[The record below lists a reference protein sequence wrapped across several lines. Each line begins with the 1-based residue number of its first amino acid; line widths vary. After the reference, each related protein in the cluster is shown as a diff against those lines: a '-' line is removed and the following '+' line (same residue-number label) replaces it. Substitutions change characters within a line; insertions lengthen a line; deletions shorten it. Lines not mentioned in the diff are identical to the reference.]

1 MFLKI
6 SRALGCS
13 PANAQEISVT
23 HRFVNELRAG
33 DRIENDAFLIRSKDL
48 RTTTQGGLYIHAVL
62 VDRSGQMVARAWQ
75 ATEEMYRDMPEGGVL
90 RFKGRVESYK
100 GNLQFIIDGIM
111 PAEAGSFDL
120 GDFLPKAEGDAE
132 ARWARVTEILSGVKH
147 PHLKAL
153 LAEFL
158 ADEELMSGFRTAPAA
173 AVLHHAYIGG
183 LMEHTL
189 ALLELALK
197 VVPLYERLN
206 LDLVL
211 TGLFLHDIG
220 KAKELTYETAIGY
233 SDQGQLV
240 GHIALATMWIEK
252 YADAAAERSGKP
264 FPKDLRWA
272 LQHIILSHHGQYEF
286 GSPKLPAIPEA
297 IAIHYL
303 DNLDAKLNMFYS
315 AIDNSRDATS
325 HWTEYVRPIETKVFK
340 VDYMKSGD

>member
-1 MFLKI
+1 M
-6 SRALGCS
+6 S
-13 PANAQEISVT
+13 
-23 HRFVNELRAG
+23 HRFINELRAG
-33 DRIENDAFLIRSKDL
+33 DRVENDTFLIRSKDL

-75 ATEEMYRDMPEGGVL
+75 ATEEMYHDMPEGGVL

-111 PAEAGSFDL
+111 PAEPDSFDI

-132 ARWARVTEILSGVKH
+132 ARWARVSEILSGVTH
-147 PHLKAL
+147 PHLRAL
-153 LAEFL
+153 LDEFL
-158 ADEELMSGFRTAPAA
+158 ADDDLISGFRRAPAA
-173 AVLHHAYIGG
+173 AALHHAYIGG

-189 ALLELALK
+189 SLLELALR
-197 VVPLYERLN
+197 VVPLYKRLN

-220 KAKELTYETAIGY
+220 KAKELSYETAIGY

-240 GHIALATMWIEK
+240 GHIALATMMIEK
-252 YADAAAERSGKP
+252 HADAIAQRKGKP
-264 FPKDLRWA
+264 FPQALRWA
-272 LQHIILSHHGQYEF
+272 LQHIILSHHGKYEF

-315 AIDNSRDATS
+315 AIDNHRDPAS
-325 HWTEYVRPIETKVFK
+325 HWTEYVRPIETKVYK
-340 VDYMKSGD
+340 VDYMKDS

>member
-1 MFLKI
+1 M
-6 SRALGCS
+6 S
-13 PANAQEISVT
+13 

-33 DRIENDAFLIRSKDL
+33 DRVENDTFLIRSKDL

-62 VDRSGQMVARAWQ
+62 VDRSGQIVARAWQ
-75 ATEEMYRDMPEGGVL
+75 ATEEMYHNMPEGGVL

-111 PAEAGSFDL
+111 PAEADSFDI

-132 ARWARVTEILSGVKH
+132 ARWARVSEILSGVTH
-147 PHLKAL
+147 PHLRAL
-153 LAEFL
+153 LDEFL
-158 ADEELMSGFRTAPAA
+158 ADDDLMNGFRRAPAA
-173 AVLHHAYIGG
+173 AALHHAYIGG

-189 ALLELALK
+189 SLLELALR

-220 KAKELTYETAIGY
+220 KAKELSYETAIGY
-233 SDQGQLV
+233 TDQGQLV
-240 GHIALATMWIEK
+240 GHIALATMMIEK
-252 YADAAAERSGKP
+252 HADAIAQRTGKP
-264 FPKDLRWA
+264 FPQALRWS
-272 LQHIILSHHGQYEF
+272 LQHIILSHHGKYEF

-315 AIDNSRDATS
+315 AIDNNRDPAS
-325 HWTEYVRPIETKVFK
+325 HWTEYVRPIETKVYK
-340 VDYMKSGD
+340 VDYMKNVD